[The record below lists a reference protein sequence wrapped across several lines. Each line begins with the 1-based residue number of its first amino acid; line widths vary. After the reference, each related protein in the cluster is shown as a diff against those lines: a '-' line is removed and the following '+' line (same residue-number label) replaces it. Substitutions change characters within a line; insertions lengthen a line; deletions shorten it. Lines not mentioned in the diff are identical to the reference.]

1 MWWWNGGGQRGGFVV
16 FGGSFLWPFGDVRG
30 WKGIVGLFR
39 AKHSLF
45 RFSSSTFWESYIVG
59 VMHLMVE

>member
-1 MWWWNGGGQRGGFVV
+1 MV